1 MQASEAGVSISHPA
15 LGGPTVLGVT
25 CGKASLG
32 DSPKTLVRAWPGRAT
47 PEGGTT
53 IHGPAELGLLRT
65 TLPFGSVAPDGSVTC
80 AAPVP
85 TVSNNAPRLAPV
97 ESKIRFAFL
106 VNMTRSLSLG
116 AGFGVV
122 KDAQPGAASFSND
135 LANAPQDD
143 KELLWRL
150 TSSGCFV
157 HKSRQPANGSFPG
170 EADFPSLRNRDPS
183 RS

>member
-25 CGKASLG
+25 CGKASRG
-32 DSPKTLVRAWPGRAT
+32 YSPKTLVRAWPGRAT

-53 IHGPAELGLLRT
+53 THGPAELGLLRT

-97 ESKIRFAFL
+97 ESKIRFAFR
-106 VNMTRSLSLG
+106 VSMTRSLSLG

-122 KDAQPGAASFSND
+122 KDPKPGAATFGND
-135 LANAPQDD
+135 LVNARKTTKRYYGSP
-143 KELLWRL
+143 RL
-150 TSSGCFV
+150 
-157 HKSRQPANGSFPG
+157 PG
-170 EADFPSLRNRDPS
+170 
-183 RS
+183 